1 MIVLSANE
9 LELPGGLDL
18 KRPSGLDLKT
28 PCGLDLKIEAS
39 FGKISAS
46 GRRGTEDWLYADER
60 RSENLLK
67 TCPRRVLVADRSG
80 WDADGGRGL
89 KVADGG
95 RGLEV
100 ADRSRTAGRVKDG
113 RPVGL

>member
-18 KRPSGLDLKT
+18 KTPEGLDLKT
-28 PCGLDLKIEAS
+28 PGGLDLKIEAS

-46 GRRGTEDWLYADER
+46 GRRGTEDRLYADERRSGRPVER

-67 TCPRRVLVADRSG
+67 TCPRRLLVADRSG
-80 WDADGGRGL
+80 WD
-89 KVADGG
+89 ADGG